1 MGAER
6 RRAAVLGHPIAHSL
20 SPALHRA
27 AYAELGLDWAYEVVD
42 VTAEGLAGFVGGLDG
57 SWVGLSLTM
66 PLKQAVLPLLDEI
79 DPVASATG
87 AANTVVVRDGRLL
100 GWNTDVEGIVA
111 ALSEA
116 GVEGGIGRGT
126 VLGAGATAHSAVA
139 ALAGLGAGDVVLVAR
154 RPEASDDVRACAGR
168 LGVRLEVVGWEGAAD
183 ALGEPV
189 VVSTVPAGAV
199 DVLAGSVPAAPGAL
213 LDVVYDP
220 WPTPLARAWEAAGGA
235 TASGL
240 AMLLHQAVAQVRL
253 FTGREPSAEVMRDA
267 LDAAAAAR

>member
-27 AYAELGLDWAYEVVD
+27 AYDQLGLDWDYDAVD
-42 VTAEGLAGFVGGLDG
+42 VTAEGLPGFVGGLDR

-79 DPVASATG
+79 DPVAAATG

-116 GVEGGIGRGT
+116 GVEGGIGRAT
-126 VLGAGATAHSAVA
+126 VLGGGATARSAVA
-139 ALAGLGAGDVVLVAR
+139 ALARLGAVDILLVAR
-154 RPEASDDVRACAGR
+154 RPESSDDVRACADR
-168 LGVRLEVVGWEGAAD
+168 LAVRLEVVGWERAAGALD
-183 ALGEPV
+183 APV
-189 VVSTVPAGAV
+189 VVSTVPAGAA
-199 DVLAGSVPAAPGAL
+199 DALTGSVPASPGAL
-213 LDVVYDP
+213 LDVVYAP
-220 WPTPLARAWEAAGGA
+220 WPTPLAGAWSAAGGA

-253 FTGREPSAEVMRDA
+253 FTGRDPSVEVMRAA
-267 LDAAAAAR
+267 LEAAAAAR